1 MEDEK
6 ASVKVYAISGI
17 KAGTVEK
24 DETITGTKDN
34 KDRLYWKIFFADQEK
49 EAKVRLE
56 VKAEDG
62 TTRDYYIT
70 LKLTDTTAPVLKKN
84 QCQPYTPRTLLL
96 LSIKLPKREP
106 VITR

>member
-1 MEDEK
+1 MKK

-24 DETITGTKDN
+24 DETITGNKDN
-34 KDRLYWKIFFADQEK
+34 KDRSYWKIFFCRSGKK

-84 QCQPYTPRTLLL
+84 QCRPYFHRYCIRCL
-96 LSIKLPKREP
+96 
-106 VITR
+106 

>member
-1 MEDEK
+1 MP
-6 ASVKVYAISGI
+6 
-17 KAGTVEK
+17 
-24 DETITGTKDN
+24 
-34 KDRLYWKIFFADQEK
+34 DQEK

-70 LKLTDTTAPVLKKN
+70 LKLTGYDRTGSKKNRVPAVFPQILLPLSIRLLKK
-84 QCQPYTPRTLLL
+84 
-96 LSIKLPKREP
+96 EP